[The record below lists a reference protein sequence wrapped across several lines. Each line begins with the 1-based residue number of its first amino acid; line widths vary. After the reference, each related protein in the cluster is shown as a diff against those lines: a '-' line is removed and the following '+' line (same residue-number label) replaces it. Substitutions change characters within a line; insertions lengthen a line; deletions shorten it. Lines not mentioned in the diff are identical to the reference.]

1 MWTSMSQLLK
11 WPKNITRSG
20 NKVQMESKKYVTLTT
35 PQKLKAIRR
44 LESGK
49 TLNVV
54 HAAYNTG
61 QSTIYD
67 VMKQE
72 NQLQFF
78 VVSGRSGTGLLK
90 CET

>member
-1 MWTSMSQLLK
+1 M
-11 WPKNITRSG
+11 
-20 NKVQMESKKYVTLTT
+20 T
-35 PQKLKAIRR
+35 PQKLEVIRR

-54 HAAYNTG
+54 QAAYNTG

-67 VMKQE
+67 IMKQK

-78 VVSGRSGTGLLK
+78 VVSSGSGMGLPK